1 MAEPADALLLF
12 GITGDLAKKKLFPA
26 LYDLADVDRLDI
38 PVIGVASS
46 EWTDEDLRQRARES
60 LENAGKKIDDEVFNR
75 MVERLT
81 YVAGKYEDSDIYQRV
96 AQAAGEVKMP
106 VAYLAIPP
114 SLFETVISGLS
125 SVGLS
130 RGRVVVEKPFGRD
143 LESARHLNALL
154 HQHYPESSIYRIDH
168 FLGKEP
174 VLNLLVFRFANALL
188 EPVWNR
194 HYIENI
200 QITMAESFGVEGR
213 GSFYDG
219 VGALKDVFQNHLLQ
233 VVSLLAMEPPV
244 SAGADALRD
253 ETVKVLKAID
263 SISPAEVVRGQYD
276 GYLREKGVAPDSD
289 TETFVALKLEIASW
303 RWAGVPFLVRA
314 GKGMATT
321 LTEAVVEFKAPPRML
336 FADAD
341 RPAHAN
347 TLQFRMKP
355 DYLIGL
361 SLQAKKPGELL
372 VSHDVDLDVQTE
384 TEIGIEGPEAY
395 ERLLGDA
402 LSGDQRLFAREDGV
416 EEAWRIVDGAIT
428 HPTRVEPYEFG
439 SWGPA
444 SASSLIGP
452 RGHWHAGE
460 DLSD

>member
-1 MAEPADALLLF
+1 VAEKADALLLF

-26 LYDLADVDRLDI
+26 LYDLADVDKLDI

-46 EWTDEDLRQRARES
+46 EWTVDDLRQHARES
-60 LENAGKKIDDEVFNR
+60 LENVGKKIDEEVFSR
-75 MVERLT
+75 MADRLS
-81 YVAGKYEDSDIYQRV
+81 YVAARYEDAGIYERV
-96 AQAAGEVKMP
+96 AAAAGDVKMP

-114 SLFETVISGLS
+114 SLFETVITGLS
-125 SVGLS
+125 SVGLN

-143 LESARHLNALL
+143 LASARELNQLL
-154 HQHYPESSIYRIDH
+154 HRHYPERAIFRIDH

-194 HYIENI
+194 HYIDNI
-200 QITMAESFGVEGR
+200 QITMAEAFGVEGR

-219 VGALKDVFQNHLLQ
+219 VGALKDVLQNHLLQ

-253 ETVKVLKAID
+253 ETVKVLKAIH
-263 SISPAEVVRGQYD
+263 SLEPAEVVRGQYE
-276 GYLREKGVAPDSD
+276 GYLRENGVAEGSN
-289 TETFVALKLEIASW
+289 TETFVALKLEIDSW
-303 RWAGVPFLVRA
+303 RWAGVPFYIRA
-314 GKGMATT
+314 GKGLATT
-321 LTEAVVEFKAPPRML
+321 LTEAVIEFNAPPRML
-336 FADAD
+336 FADSE

-361 SLQAKKPGELL
+361 SLQAKRPGELL

-384 TEIGIEGPEAY
+384 TEVGFEGPEAY
-395 ERLLGDA
+395 ERLLSDA
-402 LSGDQRLFAREDGV
+402 LTGDQRLFAREDAV
-416 EEAWRIVDGAIT
+416 EEAWRIVDPAIT
-428 HPTRVEPYEFG
+428 HPTDVIPYPFG

-444 SASSLIGP
+444 AASQLLGP
-452 RGHWHAGE
+452 RKHWHAGE
-460 DLSD
+460 DLVD

>member
-1 MAEPADALLLF
+1 
-12 GITGDLAKKKLFPA
+12 
-26 LYDLADVDRLDI
+26 
-38 PVIGVASS
+38 
-46 EWTDEDLRQRARES
+46 
-60 LENAGKKIDDEVFNR
+60 
-75 MVERLT
+75 
-81 YVAGKYEDSDIYQRV
+81 
-96 AQAAGEVKMP
+96 MP

-114 SLFETVISGLS
+114 SLFDMVISGLS

-143 LESARHLNALL
+143 LASARELNKLL
-154 HQHYPESSIYRIDH
+154 HRHYPERAIFRIDH

-174 VLNLLVFRFANALL
+174 VLNLLIFRFANALL

-194 HYIENI
+194 HYIDNV
-200 QITMAESFGVEGR
+200 QITMAEGFGVEGR
-213 GSFYDG
+213 GSFYDS

-253 ETVKVLKAID
+253 ETVKVLKAIQ
-263 SISPAEVVRGQYD
+263 SLEPTEIVRGQYD
-276 GYLREKGVAPDSD
+276 GYLREKGVAEKSN
-289 TETFVALKLEIASW
+289 TETFVALRLEIDSW
-303 RWAGVPFLVRA
+303 RWAGVPFYVRA
-314 GKGMATT
+314 GKGLATT

-336 FADAD
+336 FADTE

-361 SLQAKKPGELL
+361 SLQAKRPGELL
-372 VSHDVDLDVQTE
+372 VSQDVDLDVQTE
-384 TEIGIEGPEAY
+384 TEAGFEGPEAY

-402 LSGDQRLFAREDGV
+402 LTGDQRLFAREDAV
-416 EEAWRIVDGAIT
+416 EEAWRIVEPAIAQ
-428 HPTRVEPYEFG
+428 PTPVQTYPFG
-439 SWGPA
+439 SWGPSAA
-444 SASSLIGP
+444 SELLGP
-452 RGHWHAGE
+452 NVHWHAGE